1 MNGSTSTS
9 EPTNQYVATITAKE
23 MEGGGERAPVDISV
37 AMDVSGS
44 MQTNGKLELC
54 KKTLLVLI
62 SELRPTDRFGL
73 VAFSDSA
80 NEVFPLSFLTPSAKS
95 DLINKVKK
103 LSTTGC
109 TNISGGLGMCV
120 NSLTSV
126 PSFEVSSVRSVL
138 LLTDGHANRGIHEPS
153 KLLNLVKGMI
163 PTTENISI
171 NTFGYGD
178 DHNEELMKSIS
189 ETPLNQGS
197 YYYVETEDNV
207 SSAFGDCL
215 GGLLSVAAQN
225 IKLTISVPST
235 CDGYEGVWNMKVLNP
250 DAVKDPDNTNTYMVK
265 MGDIFAEE
273 SKDFLINLNYRT
285 SCASDLIL
293 TATLEYLD
301 IGTSSLVSSEVVEI
315 KTAFV
320 EGTEEVE
327 GPDKYVV
334 LQGLRVRVYENL
346 EKANA
351 SARSSGTV
359 DIAKAMV
366 TDTLAYIQSTTS
378 RLSLTPS
385 ENASV
390 AFYASDL
397 NDCISSL
404 RSYSEYSR
412 HGSKMMMMKMQSHA
426 RQRCNES
433 NEDTMN
439 AYRGS
444 SKKGYASKMKAKM
457 SFFKLGTG

>member
-273 SKDFLINLNYRT
+273 SKDFLINLHYRT
-285 SCASDLIL
+285 SCASVLIL

-366 TDTLAYIQSTTS
+366 KIW
-378 RLSLTPS
+378 
-385 ENASV
+385 V
-390 AFYASDL
+390 
-397 NDCISSL
+397 IS
-404 RSYSEYSR
+404 
-412 HGSKMMMMKMQSHA
+412 
-426 RQRCNES
+426 
-433 NEDTMN
+433 
-439 AYRGS
+439 
-444 SKKGYASKMKAKM
+444 
-457 SFFKLGTG
+457 